1 VAPRARGLAS
11 SLTAVHEWL
20 EAARDRIAAATDDDV
35 GALELSPVQVD
46 AVLELA
52 RIAAHES
59 GERTNAPL
67 VCYLAGLAAGRSD
80 TDAEDVIDAA
90 AGVGPDLAG

>member
-1 VAPRARGLAS
+1 M
-11 SLTAVHEWL
+11 HEWL
-20 EAARDRIAAATDDDV
+20 EAARDRIAAATGEDAV
-35 GALELSPVQVD
+35 ALELSPDQAD

-67 VCYLAGLAAGRSD
+67 VCYLAGLAAGRRGL
-80 TDAEDVIDAA
+80 AVEDVVDAA
-90 AGVGPDLAG
+90 SGRTP